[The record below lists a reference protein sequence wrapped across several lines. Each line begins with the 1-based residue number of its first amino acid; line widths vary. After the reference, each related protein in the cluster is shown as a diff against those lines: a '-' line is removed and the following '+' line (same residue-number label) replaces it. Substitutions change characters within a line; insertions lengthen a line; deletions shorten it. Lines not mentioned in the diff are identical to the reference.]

1 MQVIVD
7 AVVLVP
13 AAFELFV
20 AVTVCGPEGF
30 TDATDVFAC
39 FAAVLS
45 FGCACTA
52 VAGVA
57 SDAPITIAVIMA

>member
-20 AVTVCGPEGF
+20 AVTVCVPEGF
-30 TDATDVFAC
+30 THATDVFAC
-39 FAAVLS
+39 FAAVL
-45 FGCACTA
+45 
-52 VAGVA
+52 
-57 SDAPITIAVIMA
+57 

>member
-20 AVTVCGPEGF
+20 AVTVCGPQGF

-39 FAAVLS
+39 FAAVL
-45 FGCACTA
+45 
-52 VAGVA
+52 
-57 SDAPITIAVIMA
+57 